1 MHLVILGACEVA
13 GGSAPGLA
21 LIMSK
26 DLQACE
32 ATEETVPWSLGQ
44 DWRMPRRLAHLL
56 HPCPWIAALFAAP
69 CPSIALLRRW
79 HWCQWWLGGD
89 QVAILFRHLLAEF
102 LFVTKKQ
109 VLKKRIWSFCQWWLG
124 GDQFCSGT
132 SWQTLLLSQRA
143 GSAFVKDLVLWKTF
157 RANAGIV
164 FLSSPKQN
172 NSTNV
177 NFAGKWSWELFAR
190 KNTKTSLSLEPD
202 SCGYGY
208 ALPACKI
215 IIQSLFFII
224 VKFQM
229 EMPKT
234 IYACQL
240 RAAMPGLP
248 SSRWSVA
255 SEEAWLV
262 IEPFQKCKFGKGHK
276 TSSFVWR
283 HNFCIQLK
291 YSPHMT
297 LMIRRNAYLKIF
309 EM

>member
-1 MHLVILGACEVA
+1 M
-13 GGSAPGLA
+13 
-21 LIMSK
+21 
-26 DLQACE
+26 
-32 ATEETVPWSLGQ
+32 
-44 DWRMPRRLAHLL
+44 
-56 HPCPWIAALFAAP
+56 
-69 CPSIALLRRW
+69 
-79 HWCQWWLGGD
+79 
-89 QVAILFRHLLAEF
+89 
-102 LFVTKKQ
+102 
-109 VLKKRIWSFCQWWLG
+109 
-124 GDQFCSGT
+124 
-132 SWQTLLLSQRA
+132 
-143 GSAFVKDLVLWKTF
+143 
-157 RANAGIV
+157 
-164 FLSSPKQN
+164 
-172 NSTNV
+172 

-276 TSSFVWR
+276 TSSFVWL

-309 EM
+309 EMLRLLLLWCHLTRTDVLLLKVTDNLNFGFWGQRDEKRSAQEYEIQIMNTKTCIITSL